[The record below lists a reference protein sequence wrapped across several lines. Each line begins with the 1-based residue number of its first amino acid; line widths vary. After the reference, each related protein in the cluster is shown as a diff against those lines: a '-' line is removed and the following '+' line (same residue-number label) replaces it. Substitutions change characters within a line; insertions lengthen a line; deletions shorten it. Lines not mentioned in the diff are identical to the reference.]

1 MRRRGTQ
8 IDKPTSKPI
17 TAQERREIEESV
29 LNAVRRVSEPPKVR
43 KRLRQLARGG
53 ADAPELFTASCLL
66 DEFEYAPRSPL
77 HNKRVMGVIV
87 GAVARNDVQFFIRL
101 GKVLARKPKKRPRGI
116 GEKELPVP
124 RGLEQFLIGRWASPT
139 DELPELFYLTPDSLA
154 EVCSHFFGK
163 ELFPEAIVK
172 VRQRLGLKP
181 FRRGKVRVISVNGKL
196 KFV

>member
-1 MRRRGTQ
+1 MRRPRTQ
-8 IDKPTSKPI
+8 SDKPTSKPI

-29 LNAVRRVSEPPKVR
+29 LNAVRHASQPPKVR
-43 KRLRQLARGG
+43 MRLTRLARGG
-53 ADAPELFTASCLL
+53 AYRPEHFAADCLL
-66 DEFEYAPRSPL
+66 DEFEYAPRPSL
-77 HNKRVMGVIV
+77 QDQRVKAVIT
-87 GAVARNDVQFFIRL
+87 GAADRNDTRFFVRL
-101 GKVLARKPKKRPRGI
+101 GKVLNRNPKVRPVERR
-116 GEKELPVP
+116 ELHVP
-124 RGLEQFLIGRWASPT
+124 RGLEQFLIGRWTNPA
-139 DELPELFYLTPDSLA
+139 DDLPELFYLTPESLA